1 MSEVISRAWV
11 RGVPDTFDQAITMSA
26 RGPRPDVA
34 RARRQH
40 DDYVSRLEGS
50 GLDVTRISE
59 DERHPDCVFIEDT
72 AVLLGSLLVA
82 TRPGAVDRRGE
93 VEPVIAAIS
102 GYFESTSIKPP
113 GTLDGGDVMIM
124 GDRVYVG
131 RSARTNDAGIDQLA
145 AIASAM
151 GMVVV
156 PVPVVRVLH
165 LKSAVLPVDAE
176 TVVVT
181 PGTVDERVFDG
192 LRVIHE
198 VAGEHHQFSALP
210 LGDRVL
216 VTMSAPATAAQLEAL
231 GLPIDPI
238 DVSEILAA
246 DGGLTCMSVIAP
258 ALAD

>member
-11 RGVPDTFDQAITMSA
+11 RGVPDTFDQAITMSD

-40 DDYVSRLEGS
+40 DDYVSRLESS
-50 GLDVTRISE
+50 GLNVTRISE
-59 DERHPDCVFIEDT
+59 DERYPDCVFIEDT

-93 VEPVIAAIS
+93 VEPVMAVMADH
-102 GYFESTSIKPP
+102 FESTSIEPP
-113 GTLDGGDVMIM
+113 GTLDGGDVVIM

-131 RSARTNDAGIDQLA
+131 RSARTNDAGIDQLGV
-145 AIASAM
+145 IASAM

-156 PVPVVRVLH
+156 PVPVDGVLH

-176 TVVVT
+176 TVVIT
-181 PGTVDERVFDG
+181 PGTVDEGLFDG

-198 VAGEHHQFSALP
+198 AAGEHHRFSALP
-210 LGDRVL
+210 LTDRVL
-216 VTMSAPATAAQLEAL
+216 VTMGAPATAAELEAL
-231 GLPIDPI
+231 GLTIDPI

-246 DGGLTCMSVIAP
+246 DGGLTCLSIIASG
-258 ALAD
+258 AR